1 MTAIN
6 TLLLQARYLDIGHQ
20 QSLMSA
26 PLNLDVCAGE
36 CIGILGPNGS
46 GKTTLLHT
54 LRGLSAPRSGHVE
67 LLGKPIADW
76 QSAQLAQ
83 KLGIVFQSSADEMPA
98 TVLETVELGRLP
110 HQRAWQSQNSLDQ
123 TLVWQA
129 LQAMQL
135 TALAH
140 RELTSLSGGE
150 RQRVAIAML
159 LAQAP
164 QICLLDEPSNHL
176 DISFQIKTLQ
186 LLREFVHSG
195 ERAMLMTTHDINLAA
210 RFCDRIL
217 LLGDNGSHLLGNV
230 DEVLTETHLSN
241 AFLFKVRRFE
251 NDGQI
256 CFMPADI
263 VSRR

>member
-1 MTAIN
+1 MTS
-6 TLLLQARYLDIGHQ
+6 TPLLQAKYLDIGHR
-20 QSLMSA
+20 QSLMSE
-26 PLNLDVCAGE
+26 PLNLDVHAGE

-54 LRGLSAPRSGHVE
+54 LRGLSAPRSGHIE
-67 LLGKPIADW
+67 LLGKPLADW

-83 KLGIVFQSSADEMPA
+83 KLGIVFQTTADEMPA
-98 TVLETVELGRLP
+98 TVLEAVELGRLP
-110 HQRAWQSQNSLDQ
+110 HQSAWRSQNSLDLTQ
-123 TLVWQA
+123 VWQA
-129 LQAMQL
+129 LSAMQL

-140 RELTSLSGGE
+140 RELSSLSGGE

-186 LLREFVHSG
+186 LLRDFVQGG
-195 ERAMLMTTHDINLAA
+195 EHAMLITTHDINLAA

-217 LLGDNGSHLLGNV
+217 LLGENGTHLLGNV
-230 DEVLTETHLSN
+230 DEILTETNLSN
-241 AFLFKVRRFE
+241 AFLFKVRRLE
-251 NDGQI
+251 SDGQI
-256 CFMPADI
+256 CFMPAEI
-263 VSRR
+263 VSRQ